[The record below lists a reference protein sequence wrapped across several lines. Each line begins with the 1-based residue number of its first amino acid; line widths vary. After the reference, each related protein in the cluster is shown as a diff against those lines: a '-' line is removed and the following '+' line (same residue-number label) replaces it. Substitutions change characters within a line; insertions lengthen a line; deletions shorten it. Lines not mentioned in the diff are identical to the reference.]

1 MTTKELLEEVRT
13 ITLANMVLIHEQIAV
28 LTENQ
33 KSWKSSES
41 SWSINEVF
49 AHLNEYA
56 KYYHSSFITRIDKT
70 RFRTPRINF
79 IPSPLGKSAWQ
90 SMKLG
95 NAKNVKRKFK
105 TLKAYNPVYD
115 VTLLTGSEIAEFEK
129 GQLELLD
136 IIEKSKEVSLRKVKV
151 PISISALI
159 RFRLGDALLFVVYHN
174 ERHVQ
179 QALNVISNRNFPKN

>member
-1 MTTKELLEEVRT
+1 MITKELLEEVRT
-13 ITLANMVLIHEQIAV
+13 ITLANMVLVREQIAV

-33 KSWKSSES
+33 KSWKLNES

-56 KYYHSSFITRIDKT
+56 KYYHTSFITRIDKT

-79 IPSPLGKSAWQ
+79 ISSPLGKSAWQ

-105 TLKAYNPVYD
+105 TLKAYNPIYD
-115 VTLLTGSEIAEFEK
+115 LTLLSGSEIAEFEK

-136 IIEKSKEVSLRKVKV
+136 IIEKSREVSLRKVKI
-151 PISISALI
+151 PISISTLI